1 MKAKV
6 KEVDS
11 KEEPSKETTEEDI
24 DEREVESEEVSEKEI
39 FDKKGSCF
47 MCYCLLL
54 SMDRCYAGEIAIP
67 NCTTPDRY
75 V

>member
-11 KEEPSKETTEEDI
+11 KEEIPKEVI
-24 DEREVESEEVSEKEI
+24 DEREIELEEVDEKEI
-39 FDKKGSCF
+39 FDKKGNFSCF
-47 MCYCLLL
+47 
-54 SMDRCYAGEIAIP
+54 S
-67 NCTTPDRY
+67 